1 MKQNPFG
8 LYDFL
13 GYLIPGALFM
23 YILYFVFDIDIAYE
37 LLDLEQ
43 ANGSSVKT
51 EILTFIPSV
60 ILAYI
65 IGHTFSLL
73 SSFFIENYA
82 TYLYGYP
89 SKYLF
94 IENHIFWS
102 QKKGCKKA
110 WKNLGR
116 IILFII
122 LLPISF
128 TTLTLKLL
136 NITLF
141 EQAKPL
147 PKELG
152 ETVFNQCMI
161 ILNTNLRI
169 STKEIIQDK
178 EEEGISRDYF
188 RIIYHFIFENSE
200 KHSIKLQNYV
210 ALYGFCRTISF
221 IFLISFWISSYLY
234 FFENEKCIY
243 LILLLLILSF
253 SFFIGFIKFYRRYT
267 LEALMGATVFNK
279 YSIIDTD
286 NPNN

>member
-23 YILYFVFDIDIAYE
+23 YILYFFFNMDFAYN
-37 LLDLEQ
+37 LLDFEKE
-43 ANGSSVKT
+43 NRSSINN
-51 EILTFIPSV
+51 EILTFIPAV

-94 IENHIFWS
+94 IENHKFWS
-102 QKKGCKKA
+102 KESGCKKT

-128 TTLTLKLL
+128 TIFALKLL

-152 ETVFNQCMI
+152 ETVFNQCMT
-161 ILNTNLRI
+161 ILNTNLKI
-169 STKEIIQDK
+169 STKEIAEDK
-178 EEEGISRDYF
+178 EEKGISRDYF

-200 KHSIKLQNYV
+200 KHSVKLQNYV

-221 IFLISFWISSYLY
+221 IFLINFWISSYL
-234 FFENEKCIY
+234 FIFDNENYIY
-243 LILLLLILSF
+243 LILLFLILSF
-253 SFFIGFIKFYRRYT
+253 SFFTGFIKFYRRYT
-267 LEALMGATVFNK
+267 LEALMGATIFNK
-279 YSIIDTD
+279 YSITDTVA
-286 NPNN
+286 PNN